1 MESRVNEVYL
11 QYDRHAAN
19 MLNSIRNK
27 LYILF
32 VVVTTTILTIF
43 GLYDYVNLSRD
54 LNRSFAELKSS
65 TIARLSIGVSTPLW
79 DFNKDAAKS
88 IVNSEMIRAEIRS
101 IQLFDATGQLFLS
114 SVRDDKGNIVN
125 DKPVNATDGIAVEAP
140 LFRQSGEVTG
150 SAAPAQSTPAIGR
163 IVVHFS
169 RHLVEEALQTN
180 ILRHLLETVAIDLLL
195 LILLTLSL
203 RLVFTPLGKLR
214 DALLDLSQNDG
225 GEMRALPE
233 TEQNEFGEV
242 IKAFNQVIYK
252 SSLAE
257 KSSNRLLEID
267 QAVQPASDFEDF
279 GNMLLARLA
288 QMLGLV
294 YGALYIADAEETELR
309 RVGGYGCDDSIHN
322 RSFAWGQNLVGQAAM
337 DKRTISLSLP
347 LDDPFLVKIG
357 PGTFKVHT
365 MLILPIISCDKVLAV
380 LEIGAQESFED
391 WKVNF
396 IDDLL
401 PTLATKIQILAGNV
415 ALRELLVQNQAQ
427 ERNNPENCL

>member
-1 MESRVNEVYL
+1 
-11 QYDRHAAN
+11 

-27 LYILF
+27 LYTLF
-32 VVVTTTILTIF
+32 IVVTTTILTIF

-65 TIARLSIGVSTPLW
+65 TLARLSIGVSTPLW
-79 DFNKDAAKS
+79 DFNKDAAQS
-88 IVNSEMIRAEIRS
+88 IVKSEMIPAEIRS

-114 SVRDDKGNIVN
+114 SARDDKGNIVN

-140 LFRQSGEVTG
+140 LFRQSGEVAG
-150 SAAPAQSTPAIGR
+150 SAAPAQSTPIGR

-169 RHLVEEALQTN
+169 SHLVEEALQTN
-180 ILRHLLETVAIDLLL
+180 IVRHLLETVAIDLLL
-195 LILLTLSL
+195 LLLLTLTL
-203 RLVFTPLGKLR
+203 RMVFTPLGKLR

-242 IKAFNQVIYK
+242 IKAFNQVLYK

-267 QAVQPASDFEDF
+267 QAVQSASDFEDF
-279 GNMLLARLA
+279 GNVLLARLA

-309 RVGGYGCDDSIHN
+309 RVGGYGCDDSIHD

-337 DKRTISLSLP
+337 DKRTVSLSLP

-365 MLILPIISCDKVLAV
+365 MLILPIISRDKVLAV
-380 LEIGAQESFED
+380 LEVGAQEPFEE
-391 WKVNF
+391 WKTNF

-401 PTLATKIQILAGNV
+401 PTLATKIQILVGNV

-427 ERNNPENCL
+427 A